1 MCDRVGN
8 PIPRPILVHELL
20 FTIQTLWLIGN
31 LRLAKSRQTLELC
44 STIPQHKKPGYFSHY
59 PRHPASDFL
68 RQTLDYLD
76 YNMPLA
82 LAINSEKSRS
92 ELTVSPILVEI
103 KKTTGRSDQSILR
116 ARF

>member
-1 MCDRVGN
+1 M
-8 PIPRPILVHELL
+8 L
-20 FTIQTLWLIGN
+20 
-31 LRLAKSRQTLELC
+31 
-44 STIPQHKKPGYFSHY
+44 HKKPGHFSHY